1 MNAKEETIRHMTGRL
16 ARIINKHIR
25 IESIPVPMGDDIR
38 LSPGE
43 RRFIQTIGDNEGA
56 NVITLGKCMGITK
69 SAVSQMVGKL
79 EKKEFALKRPA
90 TDNNKEI
97 LVFLTPAG
105 KDVYAVHKKFHERH
119 QRNLVERLEEFS
131 DTQIATA
138 AMILSVV
145 ETVADERMT
154 EVFGKQL

>member
-16 ARIINKHIR
+16 ARIVNKHVR
-25 IESIPVPMGDDIR
+25 IESIPVPVSDGIR

-43 RRFIQTIGDNEGA
+43 IRFIQTIGDNEGT
-56 NVITLGKCMGITK
+56 NVMTLGKRMGITK

-79 EKKEFALKRPA
+79 EKKGFALKRPA
-90 TDNNKEI
+90 ADNNKEI
-97 LVFLTPAG
+97 LVFLTQAG
-105 KDVYAVHKKFHERH
+105 KDAYTVHKEFHERH
-119 QRNLVERLEEFS
+119 QRNLIDRLEEFS

-154 EVFGKQL
+154 ELFGKQL